1 MKTHYQSWKKE
12 RLDEIK
18 TVERGQTREDPDERD
33 DKKGGE

>member
-18 TVERGQTREDPDERD
+18 TVERGANQRGSR
-33 DKKGGE
+33 